1 MNSNF
6 VRWFDNVDRFFERL
20 GIAFKAMNTSS
31 ENMGEKN
38 AQLYTDITGENYDA
52 SFVNPRFADYML
64 GGGYGKLC
72 SFVSAECYSMI
83 GMKFDKKAS
92 MMEPFMEMYGD
103 IRDMFEKGTLSYDSF
118 HNRIYQYLYDSC
130 EVFSHDRI
138 RDMLTARDS
147 VARKIVTGS
156 LGDVW
161 YLYRYGD
168 YITDNDIKMARF
180 LNVLPPDRI
189 NEMAEV
195 FTKGYRRGFETT
207 GKPFDKKRSVG
218 IIYRIGFERLV
229 KAAMEQFGRMGLE
242 TTLFRAPSSA
252 VMGSIIG
259 KGGFYG
265 SSANRQAAYDHVRD
279 AAFFYDEA
287 LINKKLG
294 AMKKAY
300 DEFKEEADVY
310 GGPAVI
316 EVFGEEPFNYEENGF
331 AMNAADSQKRME
343 TGFMASLSNLANDYI
358 KGEERSFTI
367 IAYPTPDIGEDFKE
381 IFEET
386 AAINCLDYNMYM
398 QIQQTMIDVLNY
410 STHVVI
416 QGANGNKTDLTIS
429 LQQVD
434 DPNTQ
439 ENFENCLADVNIPLG
454 EVFTTPGL
462 TGTSGTLFVKNV
474 YLQGFEYKDL
484 YVVIENGFVKDY
496 SCSNFEEEEKNREYF
511 KKNVLNNHDTLP
523 MGEFAIGTNTRA
535 YAMAKR
541 FGIEKI
547 MPILIAEKTGPHF
560 ALGDT
565 CYSHAE
571 DVKVFNMNKKEI
583 IAKDN
588 EISCRR
594 KEDPE
599 KAYFNC
605 HTDITIPYEEIGRLT
620 AVDADGEMTD
630 IIRDGRFVLPGT
642 EMLNEALDSI

>member
-20 GIAFKAMNTSS
+20 DASFKAMNTSS
-31 ENMGEKN
+31 VNMGEKN
-38 AQLYTDITGENYDA
+38 TELYSEIIGENYDS

-72 SFVSAECYSMI
+72 SFVSAECFSMI
-83 GMKFDKKAS
+83 GLKFDKKAS
-92 MMEPFMEMYGD
+92 MMEPFMQMYADIREMY
-103 IRDMFEKGTLSYDSF
+103 EKGALSYDSF
-118 HNRIYQYLYDSC
+118 HNRIYKYLYDSC
-130 EVFSHDRI
+130 DMFSHDRI
-138 RDMLTARDS
+138 RDTLTARDS

-168 YITDNDIKMARF
+168 HITENDIKMARF

-189 NEMAEV
+189 EEMAEV
-195 FTKGYRRGFETT
+195 FTRGYRRGFETT

-229 KAAMEQFGRMGLE
+229 KASMDQFERMGLE

-259 KGGFYG
+259 KGGFYA
-265 SSANRQAAYDHVRD
+265 SSANRQADYDHVKD

-287 LINKKLG
+287 LIKKKLD

-300 DEFKEEADVY
+300 EEFKEEADVY
-310 GGPAVI
+310 GGPAVM
-316 EVFGEEPFNYEENGF
+316 EVFGEEPFNYEESPY
-331 AMNAADSQKRME
+331 AMNAADSQKRLE
-343 TGFMASLSNLANDYI
+343 TAFKSRLGAMANEYI

-367 IAYPTPDIGEDFKE
+367 IAYPTPDIGENFKE
-381 IFEET
+381 IFEDT
-386 AAINCLDYNMYM
+386 VALNCLDYNIYND
-398 QIQQTMIDVLNY
+398 IQQAMIDVLNY

-429 LQQVD
+429 LQQAD
-434 DPNTQ
+434 DPDKQ

-454 EVFTTPGL
+454 EVFTTPNL
-462 TGTSGTLFVKNV
+462 TGTSGTLYVKKV
-474 YLQGFEYKDL
+474 FLQGFEYKDL
-484 YVVIENGFVKDY
+484 YIVIENGFVKDY
-496 SCSNFEEEEKNREYF
+496 SCSNFEDEEKNRKYF
-511 KKNVLNNHDTLP
+511 KKNVLNDHDTLP
-523 MGEFAIGTNTRA
+523 MGEFAIGTNTTA
-535 YAMAKR
+535 FAMARKY
-541 FGIEKI
+541 GIESI

-571 DVKVFNMNKKEI
+571 DVKVCNLNKKEI

-588 EISCRR
+588 EVSRNR
-594 KEDPE
+594 FENPE

-642 EMLNEALDSI
+642 EMLNEALDNM